1 MLTVSQ
7 LATRCDVTPETV
19 RYYAR
24 MGLLHPERHP
34 GNGYKLFKF
43 DDVQRLIFIRRA
55 KLLGYSLAEIEQI
68 LHHSM
73 RGDSPCPMVR
83 DFIQHRIEVNREKIM
98 ELTVLQK
105 RMEAALKEWKN
116 KLDGIPDGHSICHLI
131 ESFTED
137 T

>member
-19 RYYAR
+19 RYYSR
-24 MGLLHPERHP
+24 VGLLHPERHP
-34 GNGYKLFKF
+34 DNGYKLFEF
-43 DDVQRLIFIRRA
+43 DNVQKLRFIRQA
-55 KLLGYSLAEIEQI
+55 KLLGYTLTEIEQV

-73 RGDSPCPMVR
+73 QGDSPCPMVR
-83 DFIQHRIEVNREKIM
+83 DFIQRRIETNKAKIK
-98 ELTVLQK
+98 ELTTLQK
-105 RMEAALKEWKN
+105 RMKAALKEWEN
-116 KLDGIPDGHSICHLI
+116 KPDGMPDGHSICHLI

>member
-24 MGLLHPERHP
+24 MGLLHPRRHP
-34 GNGYKLFKF
+34 DNGYKLFEFSDIQKL
-43 DDVQRLIFIRRA
+43 RFIRRA
-55 KLLGYSLAEIEQI
+55 KLLGYTLAEIEQI
-68 LHHSM
+68 LYHSM

-83 DFIQHRIEVNREKIM
+83 DFIQRRIEINRAKIK
-98 ELTVLQK
+98 ELTALQK
-105 RMEAALKEWKN
+105 RMEAALEKWGDKP
-116 KLDGIPDGHSICHLI
+116 DGLPDGHSICHLI

-137 T
+137 A